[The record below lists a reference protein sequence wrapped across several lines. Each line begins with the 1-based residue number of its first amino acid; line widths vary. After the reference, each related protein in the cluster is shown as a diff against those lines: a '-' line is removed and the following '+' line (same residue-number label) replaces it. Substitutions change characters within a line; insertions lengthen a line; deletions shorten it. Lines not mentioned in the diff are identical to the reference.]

1 MSAAPAIKSR
11 LKYKLKIVAGPHLNE
26 VYGLDQDLLRIGR
39 GEDNDIRL
47 VNDGRVSRHHVKIVW
62 TGTEYRFANL
72 SQKNFVM
79 LDGQVLQEGVLI
91 AASKLQVGETLIEVF
106 EDGPVLVS
114 TEPVGSAMI
123 PSPVQPPA
131 VPGPK
136 PQGPPVGLVTP
147 AARPAA
153 PAAAPA
159 KSAPGSASTR
169 PASSR
174 PYRTPQ
180 QKGRNNFYYIIGG
193 VVLLMV
199 FLLLQ
204 DSKPKVKKTF
214 RPPQQVEYD
223 LLQSSNEKKKLE
235 ERREALQT
243 ETAKRVQENIIKGF
257 RDYQQGNF
265 ARARDHFQVVLNLD
279 PDHEMAKRYY
289 HLSRVKF
296 DELLQFHM
304 LQGLRYKDKRN
315 YRMCRSSFQSALIMI
330 QNNSN
335 HPKYREIKQF
345 FDECSLASEG
355 RF

>member
-11 LKYKLKIVAGPHLNE
+11 VQYKLKIVAGPHLNE

-47 VNDGRVSRHHVKIVW
+47 VNDGRVSRHHIKIVW
-62 TGTEYRFANL
+62 TGTEYRFTNL

-79 LDGQVLQEGVLI
+79 LDGQILQEGALR

-106 EDGPVLVS
+106 EAGPVLVS
-114 TEPVGSAMI
+114 TEPAGASMMPA
-123 PSPVQPPA
+123 PLQPPA
-131 VPGPK
+131 PLAAK
-136 PQGPPVGLVTP
+136 PQGPPVGLATP
-147 AARPAA
+147 AARPAPA
-153 PAAAPA
+153 PAPARPNPGASSARPAAP
-159 KSAPGSASTR
+159 
-169 PASSR
+169 R
-174 PYRTPQ
+174 PYRTSQ

-296 DELLQFHM
+296 DEMLQFHM

-345 FDECSLASEG
+345 FDECTLASEG